1 MPFYVSNPVLRRLS
15 LSAGLLVSTAS
26 CMNGQANTLMP
37 VPAEV
42 YASQGELAI
51 TPALTISL
59 NGAHNR
65 TLEDAARRMMD
76 RLQMET
82 GVPITHDPVTGS
94 AALNVTVEDA
104 NATLPALGVAE
115 SYSLDIT
122 NAGVQLKSKTIF
134 GAMHGFET
142 LLQLVKPEGMGFVL
156 PAVHIDDAPRFA
168 WRGLMID
175 SGRHF
180 MPKDVIL
187 RTLDGMAAVKLN
199 VLHWHLSEDQGFR
212 VESLKYPKLQG
223 MGSNGQFYTQQQV
236 REVVQYAAA
245 RGIRVVPE
253 FDIPGHATSWLVGY
267 PELAS
272 KDGPYAVQTT
282 FGIHDAALDP
292 TRESTYAFLDGF
304 FTEMAG
310 LFPDEFLHIGGDESN
325 GKEWN
330 GNPKIAAFMQQHN
343 LKDSKALQ
351 AYFNLR
357 VEAIL
362 KKHHRQMIGW
372 DEVLHPDLP
381 SGVVIHNWH
390 GPEFVG
396 NSVRQGH
403 RVIYSQAFY
412 LDHMTSS
419 GDLYAADPLPPSLN
433 LTPEEQKLVLGG
445 EACMWSEHVTGFTID
460 SRIWPRMAAI
470 AERMWSPASMR
481 DIDDMYRRLAVESL
495 RLDALGLTHISG
507 PQRGLRM
514 MAGSEHGAEE
524 LAVLTSALQ
533 PVNFSERSHQQK
545 TTALTP
551 MDSLIDFTVPDP
563 LSARRFALL
572 VAAYLQSKDAATKE
586 ELAKIF
592 HRWIDTG
599 PSLDALA
606 VDHPL
611 VARVQVRREQ
621 LPQMGL
627 LGLAALG
634 YVDGKQAAPADWVHA
649 QKALL
654 AEAAKHTELV
664 DFAVLKP
671 LGSLVDAAA
680 KP

>member
-1 MPFYVSNPVLRRLS
+1 MS
-15 LSAGLLVSTAS
+15 
-26 CMNGQANTLMP
+26 GQANTLMP
-37 VPAEV
+37 VPVAV
-42 YASQGELAI
+42 HASQGEFAI
-51 TPALTISL
+51 TPAVTLSL
-59 NGAHNR
+59 GEAHNSL
-65 TLEDAARRMMD
+65 LEAAARRMMD
-76 RLQMET
+76 RLQMQT
-82 GVPITHDPVTGS
+82 GVALAHDPVAGV
-94 AALNVTVEDA
+94 AAFNVSVADA
-104 NATLPALGVAE
+104 SATLPALGMDE
-115 SYSLDIT
+115 SYSLDVT
-122 NAGVQLKSKTIF
+122 SSGVALKAETIF

-142 LLQLVKPEGMGFVL
+142 LLQLVQPEGAGFVL

-180 MPKDVIL
+180 MPEDVIL

-223 MGSNGQFYTQQQV
+223 MGSNGDFYTQQQV

-272 KDGPYAVQTT
+272 KAATYEVQTT
-282 FGIHDAALDP
+282 FGVHDAALDP
-292 TRESTYAFLDGF
+292 TRESTYVFLDGLF
-304 FTEMAG
+304 EEMAG

-325 GKEWN
+325 GKDWN
-330 GNPKIAAFMQQHN
+330 GNPKIVAFMREHS

-381 SGVVIHNWH
+381 QSVVIHNWH
-390 GPEFVG
+390 GPEFLAEGVK
-396 NSVRQGH
+396 QGH

-419 GDLYAADPLPPSLN
+419 GEMYAADPVPVSLN

-470 AERMWSPASMR
+470 AERMWSPATVR
-481 DIDDMYRRLAVESL
+481 DTEDMYRRLAVESL

-514 MAGSEHGAEE
+514 MAGSVRGAEE
-524 LAVLTSALQ
+524 LAVLTSTLQ
-533 PVNFSERSHQQK
+533 PVGFGERYRMQK
-545 TTALTP
+545 TTQLTP
-551 MDSLIDFTVPDP
+551 MDSLIDFTSPDP
-563 LSARRFALL
+563 LSAHQFGLL
-572 VAAYLQSKDAATKE
+572 VAAYLQSKDATQKDALTKVFQHWVD
-586 ELAKIF
+586 A
-592 HRWIDTG
+592 G
-599 PSLDALA
+599 AALDATA

-611 VARVQVRREQ
+611 VARYPVRREQ
-621 LPQMGL
+621 LVQLGRM
-627 LGLAALG
+627 GLAALR
-634 YVDGKQAAPADWVHA
+634 YMDEKKAAPADWIAA

-654 AEAAKHTELV
+654 AASAKHAELV
-664 DFAVLKP
+664 EFAVLKP